1 MALAASAC
9 SRSRVSIRSS
19 GETEGSL
26 VPARPS
32 VARTKNTSAP
42 SLTHLTTVPPQPP
55 SASSGWG
62 VKIKA
67 RSGVSNG
74 SIDLSS
80 LFAWAYVAQ
89 SMCVTLL

>member
-1 MALAASAC
+1 M
-9 SRSRVSIRSS
+9 
-19 GETEGSL
+19 
-26 VPARPS
+26 PARPS

-80 LFAWAYVAQ
+80 LFAWGVRSPKYVRDAAV
-89 SMCVTLL
+89 SGTVKGMRPCLRDANLLLT